1 MSKVI
6 KGALIAAATAF
17 VVITLGPLVGLNAT
31 ALFASTSTLGGLSIA
46 AQYAVA
52 AFAGSL
58 ITGGV
63 AMMTSRG
70 IEATSQ
76 NFGTKLA
83 GKGAQVPRNIIY
95 GKARVGGT
103 ILKMSTSGTK
113 NNKLHLAI
121 ALAGHEV
128 ESLEGVYFNDTL
140 LTTSTATVGGKTYF
154 KVTNAE
160 FKNTDNEHEIDSNG
174 TLVQFSFN
182 DGSQTVVDPLAAQ
195 NLSSRYPSTA
205 KFQGIAYVYMEII
218 YDPEKMPNIPA
229 IHFLVKGKK
238 VYDPRTSSTAWSDN
252 PALIIRDY
260 LKDTVY
266 GLKAVDDEVNDTTG
280 AGGFAAAANTCEQ
293 QVTLADGSSTED
305 RYTLNGFINASGRG
319 DGILEGFL
327 SSCAGKLTYTSGK
340 FNLFVGASQ
349 TPTLTINDSDVLQAQ
364 QLSTKTGNG
373 DLYNGVKAIFVDST
387 ENYIGTEAPVLL
399 NTTFLN
405 EDTPSGEAT
414 ANYKKV
420 METQLPFTVT
430 HTMAQ
435 RIQKIQLLRQREAAT
450 LSVLTTLD
458 FMKLQPADWVQVNN
472 ERFGFEDKIF
482 EVLSVTMEFG
492 ENDGAIFAATRLTL
506 QEVSASVYSYASNE
520 YETPQTPASAPEG
533 GDLSVGSPTAG
544 SLTQR
549 TRTEGPTAKID
560 IIVPWTNAVE
570 TALQG
575 TEIQYKESGAST
587 YDTVTS
593 AGRGSTEIAIPNVQ
607 VGKTYDV
614 RARHYSWDNVFGSFV
629 SFSSIT
635 IAEPDTISAPSSVSA
650 TTDKPYFVS
659 LAWTNPTNE
668 NFRAVEVHY
677 STSSGFTPSSG
688 TLLNTYYGEPA
699 KAKLVNLGIA
709 QGLSYDTNYYFKIRS
724 VNVYGSASSYTSQV
738 TGQFKRATTT
748 DVENL
753 NASVITAGTIDAS
766 TITVTNINAD
776 NITAGTIGAAR
787 IDVSQLSAISA
798 DLGAITA
805 GSVGGGSITIDGDSI
820 HQGTG
825 TFANANT
832 DFFLGSNGKF
842 SIQDKLQFDGTV
854 SDPTL
859 IIDGNIQSNQIV
871 VGSGSTRAVM
881 SSAGTARFWAGSE
894 NVTATTPFIV
904 RSDGEVFAR
913 NLVLTDTNGNA
924 YFNAQT
930 GLTNLAISQIASQ
943 IGGKV
948 TEYDDAVV
956 GDDGKLKVTFE
967 ETGGSDVTFG
977 CVFNVNFSGSASNAS
992 QSVAEN
998 NAISELPDNFSIL
1011 IRISTDPDFDVAAGD
1026 GLFAASGTFTK
1037 STDGSPSS
1045 TEYEC
1050 EASSIFGEV
1059 SGTPDG
1065 FGYIASASV
1074 KKNQG
1079 AVDSSGF
1086 ITLEGSRL
1094 AANGQ
1099 AVAAGTY
1106 YVKAAISTTDTS
1118 YDTTNLVTST
1128 SPRTLTVKDLT
1139 VGGGFIIGDAAS
1151 QFVGEADITSVSITA
1166 NNGIT
1171 GTASV
1176 LAGPANF
1183 TLGLGNITPTTV
1195 TAGGL
1200 IESTTGGFK
1209 FPDGTTQ
1216 TTASTGGGNVSS
1228 TGTPAN
1234 NQLAVWT
1241 NATTIEGESELT
1253 WDGDNLTVNTAG
1265 APTIIIDGV
1274 GPQAIQFRENGSRSG
1289 TPQIIHRTTPN
1300 TIGIEESFNGTQL
1313 FYYDIDDDF
1322 AYFKGDVGI
1331 GVVDPSSKLEVA
1343 GVLTVANAGG
1353 TDPNFIIQGDGEQ
1366 TMRFYNTAS
1375 TGSKR
1380 VSWKMANRTNTDWEF
1395 IMFTDVSGD
1404 GTESFKLQGRTS
1416 GNGLLIR
1423 DGAVKSEGQLHTV
1436 GNLGIGTTS
1445 PETSLHISSG
1455 APVIRLEDTNAATD
1469 AKQWN
1474 IATSTANLLRFQA
1487 LTDADQGGGSLFE
1500 FERSGNQI
1508 TQFAGMK
1515 NGTRWF
1521 TIHNTDQKVGIG
1533 TTSPSLGDLTID
1545 GGTLGTTTGDEV
1557 SYIGLQGLA
1566 STNVD
1571 KFRVTHRRTDDGT
1584 ADWTDAAWRLQRTV
1598 DTDNMGFIQFGHFSD
1613 NNADTIM
1620 FGNGNTEAMRITPD
1634 GKVGI
1639 GTASPFVPLH
1649 VNGSIRANGF
1659 FNLQTTSNTAFVMN
1673 NTAGGNTRLRF
1684 EVSGTQKYSFGVNAS
1699 NDSFTIYR
1707 AAGSAATVFF
1717 LENGAPNH
1725 AFRIAANGN
1734 LALGNDN
1741 PTDALSVA
1749 TDDNTDSG
1757 ASKSIRLGHTG
1768 DSARSAV
1775 LTKSRNF
1782 ASDKG
1787 ELKLEVSKGAA
1798 GSPLTIYN
1806 NVSNEALRLN
1816 EDGELGINEA
1826 DPTSK
1831 LHVTETATGT
1841 YIVQFQADLGTNN
1854 NRSLRLKTPDTD
1866 SGSEPFTWQTGNSV
1880 AWQVDATEA
1889 MRLNSAG
1896 NLGIGTTSPASPLT
1910 VAGVIESTTGGVKF
1924 PDGTTQT
1931 TAASYYYSAT
1941 STDTTTNHNAGYTPT
1956 VVDFNSELL
1965 NQGSFSETDG
1975 RITVPVAGVYR
1986 IYGQVTFT
1994 RNSTEQRLSLQLQ
2007 IFKNGTGESG
2017 RGRGSYVRG
2026 QGDVNDAT
2034 AYIEDF
2040 ISCSANDILD
2050 IRAFRDGVSGTSI
2063 LNANQSR
2070 LLIQKI

>member
-17 VVITLGPLVGLNAT
+17 VVITLGPMVGLNAT
-31 ALFASTSTLGGLSIA
+31 ALFASTSTLGGLSVA

-128 ESLEGVYFNDTL
+128 ESLEGVYFNETL

-160 FKNTDNEHEIDSNG
+160 FKNTDNEHEIDANG

-266 GLKAVDDEVNDTTG
+266 GLRAVDDEVNDTTG

-399 NTTFLN
+399 DTTFLN

-414 ANYKKV
+414 ANYKKI

-472 ERFGFEDKIF
+472 ERFGFEDKVF

-575 TEIQYKESGAST
+575 TEIQYRESGAST

-629 SFSSIT
+629 DFSSIT

-699 KAKLVNLGIA
+699 KAKVVNLGIA

-766 TITVTNINAD
+766 TITVTNIDAD

-798 DLGAITA
+798 DLGTITA

-859 IIDGNIQSNQIV
+859 IIDGNIQSNQII
-871 VGSGSTRAVM
+871 VGSGSARAVM

-904 RSDGEVFAR
+904 QSDGEVFAR

-992 QSVAEN
+992 QSVAET
-998 NAISELPDNFSIL
+998 NAISELPDNFSII

-1050 EASSIFGEV
+1050 DASSIFGEV

-1074 KKNQG
+1074 KKGQG

-1099 AVAAGTY
+1099 AVAADTY

-1118 YDTTNLVTST
+1118 YDTTNQVTST

-1216 TTASTGGGNVSS
+1216 TTAGGGGGGGNVSN

-1241 NATTIEGESELT
+1241 NSTTIEGDANLT
-1253 WDGDNLTVNTAG
+1253 WDGSDMNVG
-1265 APTIIIDGV
+1265 GV
-1274 GPQAIQFRENGSRSG
+1274 F
-1289 TPQIIHRTTPN
+1289 
-1300 TIGIEESFNGTQL
+1300 
-1313 FYYDIDDDF
+1313 
-1322 AYFKGDVGI
+1322 
-1331 GVVDPSSKLEVA
+1331 
-1343 GVLTVANAGG
+1343 TVANAGG
-1353 TDPNFIIQGDGEQ
+1353 AAPNFIIQGDGEQ

-1380 VSWKMANRTNTDWEF
+1380 VSWKMANRTNVDWEF
-1395 IMFTDVSGD
+1395 IMYTDVSSD

-1416 GNGLLIR
+1416 ENGLLIR
-1423 DGAVKSEGQLHTV
+1423 DGAVKSEGEFHTV
-1436 GNLGIGTTS
+1436 GNVGIGTTS
-1445 PETSLHISSG
+1445 PEVSLHISSA
-1455 APVIRLEDTNAATD
+1455 APIIRLEDTNAATD

-1474 IATSTANLLRFQA
+1474 IATSIANLLRFQA
-1487 LTDADQGGGSLFE
+1487 LNDADAGGGNYFE

-1508 TQFAGMK
+1508 TQFAGAK
-1515 NGTRWF
+1515 SGTRWF
-1521 TIHNTDQKVGIG
+1521 TIHNTDKKVGIG

-1598 DTDNMGFIQFGHFSD
+1598 DTDDMGFIQFGHFSD

-1639 GTASPFVPLH
+1639 GTASPFVSLH
-1649 VNGSIRANGF
+1649 VNGSVRANGF
-1659 FNLQTTSNTAFVMN
+1659 FNLQTTSNTAFIMN

-1684 EVSGTQKYSFGVNAS
+1684 EVSGTQKYSFGVNS
-1699 NDSFTIYR
+1699 NNDSFTVYR
-1707 AAGSAATVFF
+1707 AAGSPATVFF

-1734 LALGNDN
+1734 LALGNDD

-1749 TDDNTDSG
+1749 TDDNTDTG

-1787 ELKLEVSKGAA
+1787 ELKLEVSKGAT

-1854 NRSLRLKTPDTD
+1854 DRSLRLKTPDTD
-1866 SGSEPFTWQTGNSV
+1866 SSSEPFTWQTGNAV
-1880 AWQVDATEA
+1880 AWQVDSTEA

-1910 VAGVIESTTGGVKF
+1910 VAGVIESTTGGIKF

-2050 IRAFRDGVSGTSI
+2050 VRAFRDGVSGTSI
-2063 LNANQSR
+2063 LNANESR